1 LHVKV
6 AMLDWLAETEP
17 QVRHIMTFNAVG
29 NEHMIAVNAALG
41 HRVTDCF
48 EGFEIDVAAARA
60 LTSS

>member
-1 LHVKV
+1 
-6 AMLDWLAETEP
+6 
-17 QVRHIMTFNAVG
+17 MTFNAVG